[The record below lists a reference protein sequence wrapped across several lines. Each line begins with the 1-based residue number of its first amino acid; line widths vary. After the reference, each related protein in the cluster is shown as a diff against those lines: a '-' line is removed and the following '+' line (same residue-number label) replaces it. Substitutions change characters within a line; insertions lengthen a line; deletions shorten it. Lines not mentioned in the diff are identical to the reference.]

1 MRLIHLTSA
10 GRFFVVPRTSAQSK
24 QNSIAYADEQGANS
38 SENPA
43 SRPVS
48 MAGNGNSD
56 SIMDWLLDLRL
67 EALWPNFEAH
77 G

>member
-1 MRLIHLTSA
+1 MTL
-10 GRFFVVPRTSAQSK
+10 FVAVARKLPKQS
-24 QNSIAYADEQGANS
+24 SIAYANEQGAS
-38 SENPA
+38 RSENRA
-43 SRPVS
+43 IRPVS
-48 MAGNGNSD
+48 MGGNGNSD

>member
-1 MRLIHLTSA
+1 MVLNERHVRFLHVRRNI
-10 GRFFVVPRTSAQSK
+10 FFVQS
-24 QNSIAYADEQGANS
+24 SITYADEQGANS

-48 MAGNGNSD
+48 MGGNGSSD